1 MGNYEAMPNTFA
13 ATTDTGELVQQ
24 LMKPERNP
32 TEACAWADAFAGA
45 RFGR

>member
-13 ATTDTGELVQQ
+13 ATTDIGKLVQQ

-32 TEACAWADAFAGA
+32 TQADAFAGA